1 MRLDHLLSRER
12 AKGEIPRFIPRSTHR
27 KLCEEKEKKSN
38 RTKVGRMT
46 VNLLEAVSFSGI
58 ERFLFNRPCLQRGE
72 GRERT
77 LKTAQPDGK
86 HLVKKPVA
94 KKKRGFVR
102 SMKRDFASWSQER
115 IKVENFD
122 SYSIIVTI
130 KLLRAQ
136 GGCHG
141 TGRRRKTW

>member
-12 AKGEIPRFIPRSTHR
+12 TQREIGEFIPGRYTGNCVGARKSKKPKRRKSPRS
-27 KLCEEKEKKSN
+27 KKRS
-38 RTKVGRMT
+38 GRMT
-46 VNLLEAVSFSGI
+46 VLLLEPVSFSGI
-58 ERFLFNRPCLQRGE
+58 ERDLIC
-72 GRERT
+72 T

-94 KKKRGFVR
+94 KLWKQ
-102 SMKRDFASWSQER
+102 SMRAEMRTILQLVSG
-115 IKVENFD
+115 
-122 SYSIIVTI
+122 YSNQSKTLTATQIVTI

>member
-1 MRLDHLLSRER
+1 
-12 AKGEIPRFIPRSTHR
+12 
-27 KLCEEKEKKSN
+27 
-38 RTKVGRMT
+38 MT
-46 VNLLEAVSFSGI
+46 VLLLEPVSFSGI
-58 ERFLFNRPCLQRGE
+58 ESRAKAKLRNLIC
-72 GRERT
+72 T

-94 KKKRGFVR
+94 KLWKQ
-102 SMKRDFASWSQER
+102 SMRAEMRTILQLVSG
-115 IKVENFD
+115 
-122 SYSIIVTI
+122 YSNQSKTLTATQIVTI